1 MPFQLTN
8 ARSRN
13 ATRSAHSFAPFV
25 VFALLLFAPAL
36 VRAQQTPPGTI
47 GRIEG
52 ADISVDGGTAAANG
66 SAGVTPSIYVTSGS
80 VITVHSGKAQMMLNG
95 GGQIDICGPAKFT
108 LLQSTDAVTLALSF
122 GRMHVQLSAATT
134 LRIFTPTIIATP
146 IGIGAGPRDITVGLD
161 ASDSL
166 CVLAAS
172 GALRLEQ
179 QFSGEGLIVPQSG
192 EFFLA
197 EGKLVPVAGTPGTCQ
212 CAAIEARVTITPPPS
227 PIPQAGMSANLAL
240 SPPPPEAVTP
250 QPPSKS
256 DATPASGEPPAAE
269 PDIEY
274 SVLAHAN
281 DAHPNAAAPKPAPA
295 LPAPPNTSVE
305 YKIELPPMS
314 FSSASPS
321 APEAPAATEQMVLL
335 IRYAHVNRDF
345 EFSGHVDAPHAEPVA
360 PRVAATAAPV
370 PASSTALAAPATA
383 TASQPQAT
391 SQSQAAAPKKKD
403 GFWTRLKHAFGGDR
417 GPGPSP
423 NS

>member
-8 ARSRN
+8 ARRGN
-13 ATRSAHSFAPFV
+13 AARSAHFYAPL
-25 VFALLLFAPAL
+25 ALLAILIFSPAL
-36 VRAQQTPPGTI
+36 VRAQQTQTPPGTI

-108 LLQSTDAVTLALSF
+108 LLESSDAITLALSF

-146 IGIGAGPRDITVGLD
+146 IGIGAGSRDITVGLD

-212 CAAIEARVTITPPPS
+212 CAAIEARVTTTPPPS
-227 PIPQAGMSANLAL
+227 LIPQAGMSANLAL
-240 SPPPPEAVTP
+240 SPPPPAVVTP
-250 QPPSKS
+250 SPSKS
-256 DATPASGEPPAAE
+256 DAAPAADEPPAAE

-295 LPAPPNTSVE
+295 PPVPPNTSVE

-314 FSSASPS
+314 FSSASPG

-345 EFSGHVDAPHAEPVA
+345 EFSGRVDAPHVEPVA
-360 PRVAATAAPV
+360 QRATAAPAA
-370 PASSTALAAPATA
+370 AST
-383 TASQPQAT
+383 SQPQTTTQQQLA
-391 SQSQAAAPKKKD
+391 SQSAAPKKKE
-403 GFWTRLKHAFGGDR
+403 GFWTRFKHAFGGGS
-417 GPGPSP
+417 GPGQSP

>member
-1 MPFQLTN
+1 MPPQASN
-8 ARSRN
+8 ARRRN
-13 ATRSAHSFAPFV
+13 VARSVHFFAPFT

-52 ADISVDGGTAAANG
+52 ADVSVDGGTAAANG
-66 SAGVTPSIYVTSGS
+66 SAGVAASIYVTSGS
-80 VITVHSGKAQMMLNG
+80 IVTVHSGKAQMTLNG

-108 LLQSTDAVTLALSF
+108 LLQSSDAITLALSF
-122 GRMHVQLSAATT
+122 GRMHVQLSAATA

-146 IGIGAGPRDITVGLD
+146 IGIGAGSRDITLGLD

-179 QFSGEGLIVPQSG
+179 QFTGEGLIVPQSG

-197 EGKLVPVAGTPGTCQ
+197 EGRLVPVAGTPGTCQ
-212 CAAIEARVTITPPPS
+212 CAALEARVATPPPS
-227 PIPQAGMSANLAL
+227 PLPQAGMSASLAL
-240 SPPPPEAVTP
+240 SPPPAPPVVVAP
-250 QPPSKS
+250 QAPSKS
-256 DATPASGEPPAAE
+256 DAASNEPPAAE
-269 PDIEY
+269 PEIQY

-295 LPAPPNTSVE
+295 PTVPPNTSVE

-314 FSSASPS
+314 FSSASPN
-321 APEAPAATEQMVLL
+321 PPLAATEQTVLL
-335 IRYAHVNRDF
+335 IRYAHVSRDW
-345 EFSGHVDAPHAEPVA
+345 EFSGHVDAPRVEPVA
-360 PRVAATAAPV
+360 QR
-370 PASSTALAAPATA
+370 APATA
-383 TASQPQAT
+383 TTSQQQVASQN
-391 SQSQAAAPKKKD
+391 AAPKKKE
-403 GFWTRLKHAFGGDR
+403 GFWTRFKHAFGGGN
-417 GPGPSP
+417 GPGQAP

>member
-8 ARSRN
+8 ARRRN
-13 ATRSAHSFAPFV
+13 APRSVHFYAS
-25 VFALLLFAPAL
+25 FALLTLLLFSPAL
-36 VRAQQTPPGTI
+36 VRAQQTQTPPGTI

-108 LLQSTDAVTLALSF
+108 LLESSDAVTLALSF

-197 EGKLVPVAGTPGTCQ
+197 EGKLVPVAGMPGTCQ
-212 CAAIEARVTITPPPS
+212 CAAIEARVTTPPPS

-240 SPPPPEAVTP
+240 SPPPPEVATP

-256 DATPASGEPPAAE
+256 DAAPAADEPPAAE
-269 PDIEY
+269 PEIEY
-274 SVLAHAN
+274 SILAHAN

-295 LPAPPNTSVE
+295 APAPPNTSVE

-345 EFSGHVDAPHAEPVA
+345 EFTGHVDAPHAEPVA
-360 PRVAATAAPV
+360 QPAAAAAAP
-370 PASSTALAAPATA
+370 STA
-383 TASQPQAT
+383 TASQQQLA
-391 SQSQAAAPKKKD
+391 SQSVAPKKKE
-403 GFWTRLKHAFGGDR
+403 GFWTRFKHAFGGGN
-417 GPGPSP
+417 GPGQSP